1 MESNDRHQR
10 QIESVSYGSQRG
22 IPPNTAQYT
31 NVSAADRFRPSSLV
45 SQSPGAAGAG
55 ARGSGSAPSYA
66 YGYGDNNSFVGS
78 SLQQSGMQYQP
89 SYGESS
95 QRPQQQQPQYQ
106 YGSNL
111 MFNQQQQQSQQAQ
124 APPQQSYEAV
134 QQYQPQENV
143 ALGVL
148 SSQLEV
154 PRQYFVPGEGGPTS
168 APAAPAMTQQ
178 QAIPSQYSSLSHTY
192 PQPTGGGRA
201 SLTSAYGPGMN
212 DPTHASSQGAA
223 YGHQQQEFSSVQGGG
238 GAAAAAENWQDSAY
252 ENYQQA
258 LRETFQFTHDGR
270 LAEAAETL
278 LRISSWLLQNAE
290 SLVRDDA
297 TMHAERL
304 KLWDE
309 FNKCWLAVLQRQKEM
324 IQNLLR
330 TGQSPRPPESM
341 IDHNYMERMGRDL
354 VRLCDNL
361 EKHGLVDYEM
371 GVWEEEITSLLINCL
386 DLLEGANLP
395 QGRDTTAGASQGAT
409 QRR

>member
-10 QIESVSYGSQRG
+10 QIESASYGSQRG

-31 NVSAADRFRPSSLV
+31 SASAADRFRPSNLA

-55 ARGSGSAPSYA
+55 GRGSGSAPSYA

-95 QRPQQQQPQYQ
+95 QRPQPQQQPQYQ
-106 YGSNL
+106 YGSSL
-111 MFNQQQQQSQQAQ
+111 LYNQQQQQQQQQQQPPA

-178 QAIPSQYSSLSHTY
+178 QPVPSPYSLMSHTY
-192 PQPTGGGRA
+192 PQPAGGGGRA
-201 SLTSAYGPGMN
+201 SLASAYGSAMN

-223 YGHQQQEFSSVQGGG
+223 TAAVAAYGQQQQDFSSVQGGG
-238 GAAAAAENWQDSAY
+238 GGSSSSAAAAENWQDSAY
-252 ENYQQA
+252 ETYQTA

-290 SLVRDDA
+290 SLGLVRDDA
-297 TMHAERL
+297 TVHAERL

-309 FNKCWLAVLQRQKEM
+309 FNKCWLAVLQRQREV
-324 IQNLLR
+324 IQHLLR
-330 TGQSPRPPESM
+330 TGQSPQPPESM
-341 IDHNYMERMGRDL
+341 IDHNYLERMGRDL

-361 EKHGLVDYEM
+361 EKHGLVDYQM
-371 GVWEEEITSLLINCL
+371 GVWEEEITSCK
-386 DLLEGANLP
+386 
-395 QGRDTTAGASQGAT
+395 ASDRQIA
-409 QRR
+409 Q